1 MKINNPQL
9 IVAVRFSKIG
19 KNYFF
24 NANHIPDIH
33 SGDFVVVETSRG
45 WQLGEVTRILD
56 ESDPNIKT
64 GIKKVDRRATPVD
77 LDKRQEL
84 FTKQEKAIA
93 ICVKKLRELNLS
105 GVKIITTEFSFD
117 EHTLSILYTC
127 EEEHVVNFDRL
138 TELMNKEFPKVKI
151 EFHRIGPRD
160 VAKFYGGVGAC
171 GLEMRCCTRFLN
183 DFQSISIKMAK
194 IQEISLA
201 PSDITGIC
209 ERLRCC
215 LNYEFN
221 QYEAALGKMPRRNQR
236 VITPRGEGKVVDLI
250 PLQEIVI
257 VDLPEVGERQFTI
270 GEIQFIE
277 DNRMMNR
284 IPKKIYASKP
294 HKKRFHPRN
303 QIN

>member
-1 MKINNPQL
+1 MNNPQL

-19 KNYFF
+19 KNYYF

-77 LDKRQEL
+77 LVKRQEL
-84 FTKQEKAIA
+84 FNKQEKAIL
-93 ICVKKLRELNLS
+93 IYSKKLRELNLS

-127 EEEHVVNFDRL
+127 EEDHVVNFEKL
-138 TELMNKEFPKVKI
+138 TALMKKEFPKMKI

-171 GLEMRCCTRFLN
+171 GLEMRCCTKFLS

-194 IQEISLA
+194 VQEISLA

-215 LNYEFN
+215 LNYEYK
-221 QYEAALGKMPRRNQR
+221 QYEAALGTMPRRNQR

-250 PLQEIVI
+250 PLQDIVI
-257 VDLPEVGERQFTI
+257 VDLPEVGERQFTTS
-270 GEIQFIE
+270 EIQLIE
-277 DNRMMNR
+277 NNKMLDMT
-284 IPKKIYASKP
+284 PKKVYASKP
-294 HKKRFHPRN
+294 RKKKFHPRN